1 MKMSTR
7 WAFVVLWL
15 LSLMV
20 VAQWSGRAQGT
31 PAVGREVRFLQS
43 DSTIT
48 GHKGVL
54 VANFDGQWLPVTL
67 DTMPDGN
74 TLRRKLAPNER

>member
-1 MKMSTR
+1 MSKR
-7 WAFVVLWL
+7 VAVAVLWL
-15 LSLMV
+15 LSLLVM
-20 VAQWSGRAQGT
+20 AQWSGRAQGT
-31 PAVGREVRFLQS
+31 PAVGREVRFLPS

-54 VANFDGQWLPVTL
+54 IANFDGQWLPVTL

-74 TLRRKLAPNER
+74 ARSPRRPLPNER